1 MSMDIRIMDSKHK
14 DVVLFDIKDLKR
26 FSLEQLDVL
35 RQQVRWEIQE
45 RIKK

>member
-1 MSMDIRIMDSKHK
+1 MSMNMRIMDSKCK
-14 DVVLFDIKDLKR
+14 DVILFDTTDLKR

>member
-1 MSMDIRIMDSKHK
+1 MSMNIKIMDSKHK
-14 DVVLFDIKDLKR
+14 DVILFDITDLKR